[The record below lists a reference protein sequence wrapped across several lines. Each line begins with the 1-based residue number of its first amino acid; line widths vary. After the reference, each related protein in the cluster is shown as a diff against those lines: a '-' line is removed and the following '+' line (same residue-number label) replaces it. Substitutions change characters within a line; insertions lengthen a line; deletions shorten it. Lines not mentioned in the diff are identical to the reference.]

1 MTSVGIRLNFLFFLF
16 SFLLVNAQKSFSL
29 PQAIEEG
36 LKNNIELKNAKLDIE
51 YAKAV
56 NKEILGKGLPQL
68 SANGNFVYNYNL
80 PTSLIPESAFNPM
93 APKDKLQPVVF
104 AQSYIFLGQL
114 QATQVLFEPSLFV
127 AYKARKVLVELSTIS
142 ASRTELDVKEAITK
156 AYYTVLVNKK
166 RIDLLESNL
175 TVLKKTKFTV
185 EQLYKNGFSEKL
197 DVDRLTV
204 SLNGLESEKIK
215 VTQLLQLTENLLKF
229 QIGID
234 LNESIELTD
243 KLDEKEIQKIASL
256 LADEILAENSIEY
269 QLSISNLKRKQFE
282 LQNQQLSKLPTIAAF
297 WNYGY
302 NGPTNNFNNVTFYSQ
317 GSEGINISIP
327 LFSGF
332 SKNAKIRQAKIELE
346 KSKNNLDLLKK
357 QYEIKGKSLSVNL
370 RNAILTYNLE
380 KQNMTLAEKVFK
392 QTQKKYEVG
401 TGTNLEIVQSQKDFV
416 QAQTNFYNSLYEII
430 INKTE
435 YLKALNKL

>member
-1 MTSVGIRLNFLFFLF
+1 MTRASVRLNFLFFLF
-16 SFLLVNAQKSFSL
+16 SFFLINAQKSFSL
-29 PQAIEEG
+29 NQAIEEG
-36 LKNNIELKNAKLDIE
+36 IKNTIELKNAKLDIE
-51 YAKAV
+51 NAKAV
-56 NKEILGKGLPQL
+56 NKEIMANGLPQL
-68 SANGNFVYNYNL
+68 SANGNFVYNYNK
-80 PTSLIPESAFNPM
+80 PTALFPDLIGNTGKFITSDN
-93 APKDKLQPVVF
+93 L
-104 AQSYIFLGQL
+104 AQSYIFLGQI

-127 AYKARKVLVELSTIS
+127 AYKARKVLVELATIS
-142 ASRTELDVKEAITK
+142 AARTELDVKEAITK

-166 RIDLLESNL
+166 RMDLLESNL

-197 DVDRLTV
+197 DVDRLSV
-204 SLNGLESEKIK
+204 SLNALESEKIK

-229 QIGID
+229 QIGINLD
-234 LNESIELTD
+234 ESIELTD
-243 KLDEKEIQKIASL
+243 KLDEKEIQNIEPL
-256 LADEILAENSIEY
+256 LADEIVAENSIEY

-317 GSEGINISIP
+317 GAEGINISIP

-346 KSKNNLDLLKK
+346 KSKNNLDLLKR

-370 RNAILTYNLE
+370 RNSMLTYNLE
-380 KQNMTLAEKVFK
+380 KQNMALAEKVFK

-401 TGTNLEIVQSQKDFV
+401 TGTNLEIIESQKDFV
-416 QAQTNFYNSLYEII
+416 HAQTSFYNTLYEIM